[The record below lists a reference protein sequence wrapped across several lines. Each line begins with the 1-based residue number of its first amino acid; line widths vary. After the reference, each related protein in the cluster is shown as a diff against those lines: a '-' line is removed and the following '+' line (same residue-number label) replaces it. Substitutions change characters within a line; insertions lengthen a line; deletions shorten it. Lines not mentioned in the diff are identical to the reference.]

1 MSTHESTTTAGRLLP
16 APDLAGQLARFAVVG
31 ATNTALS
38 WGLFALMTSMGV
50 WYPAASGLAF
60 AAGAVNGYT
69 LNRVWTFRAGAFRM
83 GGLARYAVVQAI
95 GLAANVLAVVAFVE
109 LLGVHRLI
117 AQVCALGFVSLLT
130 FGLNRQWA
138 FAVSSC

>member
-1 MSTHESTTTAGRLLP
+1 MSTNESTTTAEALLP

-95 GLAANVLAVVAFVE
+95 GLAANVVTVVAFVE
-109 LLGVHRLI
+109 ILEVDRLV
-117 AQVCALGFVSLLT
+117 AQVFVLGLVSLLT

-138 FAVSSC
+138 FAA

>member
-1 MSTHESTTTAGRLLP
+1 MSANDSTTTAETLL
-16 APDLAGQLARFAVVG
+16 APQALAGQLARFAIVG

-95 GLAANVLAVVAFVE
+95 GLAANVLTVVAFVE
-109 LLGVHRLI
+109 VAGVHRLV
-117 AQVCALGFVSLLT
+117 AQVFALGFVSLLT
-130 FGLNRQWA
+130 FGLNRRWA
-138 FAVSSC
+138 FGVSS